1 MVLVSYRYYT
11 ESRQR
16 RRIVDNLS
24 IFLFA
29 IAGISTLVGAF
40 YLMAS
45 AANSK
50 PVRDY
55 NAGRLTGTWTTEV
68 KKPVHPEMRDVE
80 PGTQLMG
87 VNFDQKTECDLE
99 EYKDLQ
105 ARINVLR
112 AELEDQLGD
121 DDEDDEDGDIIVRV

>member
-1 MVLVSYRYYT
+1 M
-11 ESRQR
+11 
-16 RRIVDNLS
+16 DNLS

-29 IAGISTLVGAF
+29 IACISTLVGAF
-40 YLMAS
+40 YLMVS

-55 NAGRLTGTWTTEV
+55 NAGRLSGTWTTEV

-87 VNFDQKTECDLE
+87 VNFQQKTECDLE

-105 ARINVLR
+105 ARIEQLR
-112 AELEDQLGD
+112 IELGGEEDD
-121 DDEDDEDGDIIVRV
+121 EEDEDDGGDIVVRV

>member
-1 MVLVSYRYYT
+1 M
-11 ESRQR
+11 
-16 RRIVDNLS
+16 DNLS

-87 VNFDQKTECDLE
+87 VNFQQKTECDLE

-105 ARINVLR
+105 ARIEALR
-112 AELEDQLGD
+112 KELEGD
-121 DDEDDEDGDIIVRV
+121 DEEDEEDDGDIIVRV

>member
-1 MVLVSYRYYT
+1 M
-11 ESRQR
+11 
-16 RRIVDNLS
+16 DNLS

-87 VNFDQKTECDLE
+87 VNFQQKTECDLE
-99 EYKDLQ
+99 EYRDLQ
-105 ARINVLR
+105 ARIEQLKI
-112 AELEDQLGD
+112 ELGGDIDEEEDE
-121 DDEDDEDGDIIVRV
+121 EDDGGDVVVSRA